1 MATDTASRV
10 DALEVRV
17 NVLEEARD
25 THEEAIY
32 KVHRSTVKLELGVD
46 RLLDIVG
53 GRHVTEAEVDEELDG
68 R

>member
-1 MATDTASRV
+1 M
-10 DALEVRV
+10 